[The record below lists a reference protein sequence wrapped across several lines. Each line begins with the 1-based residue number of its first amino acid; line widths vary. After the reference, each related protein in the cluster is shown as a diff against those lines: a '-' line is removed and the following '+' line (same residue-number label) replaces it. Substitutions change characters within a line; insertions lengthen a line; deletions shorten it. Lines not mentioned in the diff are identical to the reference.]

1 MLEYY
6 LPLSQGNDPTI
17 YLVSN
22 NTTLSFADT
31 KISDSLEAFSKC
43 TYTPI
48 QLATYFG
55 NINCIKVIMN
65 FFGNSIIPWWLNVNH
80 HDITTG
86 ENCAMLACKTGSFPM
101 IKFLY
106 TSCGADFNTF
116 NILKENTL
124 QIFLCACKQNQTTE
138 TLKIIKYLIDVIKI
152 DYIESIEETLLVC
165 ESQQAISYL
174 EGKCREKGL
183 DIKKSQLEIEN
194 KIKIKKITATEKSEK
209 DESVTMSHPSSISS
223 KNGSNLSNFASV
235 VNQL

>member
-1 MLEYY
+1 
-6 LPLSQGNDPTI
+6 
-17 YLVSN
+17 
-22 NTTLSFADT
+22 
-31 KISDSLEAFSKC
+31 
-43 TYTPI
+43 
-48 QLATYFG
+48 
-55 NINCIKVIMN
+55 
-65 FFGNSIIPWWLNVNH
+65 
-80 HDITTG
+80 
-86 ENCAMLACKTGSFPM
+86 M

-194 KIKIKKITATEKSEK
+194 KIKIPKITATENSEK
-209 DESVTMSHPSSISS
+209 DAKKEKMSESSTKNLIWPACGSSQHL
-223 KNGSNLSNFASV
+223 NASQ
-235 VNQL
+235 NT